1 MSNKLIKKRPNE
13 ITMTVQQLENIKRD
27 MKRKI
32 TDELFEE
39 IQTKATSMQA
49 QALMLSFGLAL
60 YQKYGIEQEEIFK
73 VLDLTDQNM
82 GDFLNLE
89 DLEKFRDYVNKTCGF
104 DIRIP
109 GYADEEK
116 VK

>member
-13 ITMTVQQLENIKRD
+13 ITMTVQQLENIKGD

-32 TDELFEE
+32 TDELFKD
-39 IQTKATSMQA
+39 IQAKVTSMQA

-60 YQKYGIEQEEIFK
+60 YQKYGIEQEEIFE
-73 VLDLTDQNM
+73 VLDLTDHNM
-82 GDFLNLE
+82 GSFLNLD

-109 GYADEEK
+109 GYADEEEAK
-116 VK
+116 